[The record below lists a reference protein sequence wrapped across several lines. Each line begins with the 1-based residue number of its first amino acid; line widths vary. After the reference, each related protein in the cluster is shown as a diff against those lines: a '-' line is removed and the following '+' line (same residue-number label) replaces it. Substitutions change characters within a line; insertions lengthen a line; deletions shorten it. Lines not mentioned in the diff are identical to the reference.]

1 MDLHERLAR
10 YQIARRVVIVADKP
24 RTASGQT
31 GKAELP
37 QKHAVSKRA
46 GRTGLVI
53 LRAAAGSP
61 RC

>member
-1 MDLHERLAR
+1 
-10 YQIARRVVIVADKP
+10 VIVADKP